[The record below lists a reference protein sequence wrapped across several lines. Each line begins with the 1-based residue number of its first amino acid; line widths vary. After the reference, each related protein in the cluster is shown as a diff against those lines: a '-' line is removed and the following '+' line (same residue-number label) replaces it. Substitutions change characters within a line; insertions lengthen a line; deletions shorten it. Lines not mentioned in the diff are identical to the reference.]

1 MRSLLPIVFL
11 IVSQGL
17 SNGEGLFNGEGLLIS
32 TANAQ
37 TPPPALGEETKGEPA
52 IDETIPYEGVDNS
65 DDTSAHPETHVAN
78 DEQAEESDSPGI
90 LGEATITESR
100 RENGQVYLIE
110 LEHSSGTKLYLEEND
125 SDGKIDAPD
134 NDLEAEPNIPKWRLG
149 KW

>member
-1 MRSLLPIVFL
+1 MRSLLPIAFL
-11 IVSQGL
+11 IVS
-17 SNGEGLFNGEGLLIS
+17 SGLLFG

-37 TPPPALGEETKGEPA
+37 PPPPALGEETKGEPA
-52 IDETIPYEGVDNS
+52 IDETIPYEGVSDS
-65 DDTSAHPETHVAN
+65 DDTSAQTGTDVAS
-78 DEQAEESDSPGI
+78 DEQVEESDSSGI
-90 LGEATITESR
+90 LGDATITESR

-149 KW
+149 RW